1 MRRIKFTE
9 DHEWLLPDEDGNV
22 TVGITDYAQEQ
33 LGDIVFI
40 ELPEVG
46 SEIITGDEAA
56 VVESVKAAGDI
67 RAPLNGTVC
76 EINDAL
82 VDAPEKVNKD
92 PMGEGWFFKITP
104 NNPEDI
110 DALMDEDA
118 YWEYVSGL

>member
-46 SEIITGDEAA
+46 TEIIAGDEVA

-67 RAPLNGTVC
+67 RAPLNGTIY
-76 EINDAL
+76 EINEDL
-82 VDAPEKVNKD
+82 VEAPEKANKD

-104 NNPEDI
+104 SDPDDI

-118 YWEYVSGL
+118 YREFVSGL

>member
-46 SEIITGDEAA
+46 TEIIAGDEVA

-67 RAPLNGTVC
+67 RAPLNGTIY
-76 EINDAL
+76 EINEDL
-82 VDAPEKVNKD
+82 VGAPEKANKD

-104 NNPEDI
+104 GDPKDI
-110 DALMDEDA
+110 DTMMDEDA